1 MKDMLSD
8 AVSQFLFL
16 PPFTVIELVLVAWV
30 GAERT
35 TN

>member
-1 MKDMLSD
+1 MKDVLSD

-16 PPFTVIELVLVAWV
+16 PPFTVIEPVLVAWL
-30 GAERT
+30 GAEHT